1 MPSIESAAAEIA
13 DQINDWAE
21 QQDITLPM
29 PYLPLVLE
37 LRKLIAPVLT
47 RHFGEDSTP
56 IDYDEVEAMFADE
69 AVTVSQRNGQV
80 GVCVD
85 FWVPIRTRGDAER
98 LKAALGIP
106 APQTPSPTGAS
117 E

>member
-1 MPSIESAAAEIA
+1 MECDCDIMPIIQAELTCHF
-13 DQINDWAE
+13 AE
-21 QQDITLPM
+21 D
-29 PYLPLVLE
+29 
-37 LRKLIAPVLT
+37 A
-47 RHFGEDSTP
+47 TP
-56 IDYDEVEAMFADE
+56 IAYDEVEALFADE

-106 APQTPSPTGAS
+106 AQQAPSPTGAS
-117 E
+117 YEP